1 MARKS
6 DKRKSYITED
16 DDILELDDDWFAEA
30 KPVTA
35 FPELVEV
42 LEKHG
47 KLGRPPLP
55 EDERK
60 KRVTMYLDPDV
71 IAKLKEGG
79 RGWQTRANQKLR
91 EGAGA
96 LSPHFN

>member
-30 KPVTA
+30 KPATA
-35 FPELVEV
+35 FPELVQV

-91 EGAGA
+91 EVLG
-96 LSPHFN
+96 L